1 MPMNMP
7 EEMPVYLF
15 TGFLDAGKT
24 TFIQDALESEDFGE
38 GENTLLLLCE
48 EGEIEYEPDR
58 FYTDGGES
66 VHIEQIEE
74 EEDLSAFLMSSLVRK
89 YHPTRVIIEWNGMW
103 SLTSLYENMPMGWII
118 YQQVMLAD
126 ATTFLMYNR
135 NIRQQTFD
143 QLQGA
148 EMVAFNR
155 CKRDEKF
162 EEWQQEVHKICR
174 VANRKSQIIYEFGRN
189 DIMMDDI
196 QDPLPY
202 DMTQSLLD
210 IKEEDYAEWYRDINE
225 RQDEYEGKE
234 IIIKGRAVVG
244 DELPPGKFIFGRHV
258 MTCCEADIQFAG
270 LLCRFDEK
278 KTARLGNGTWVE
290 IRARVKCEYDPIYEE
305 VGPVMYFTKVTKVD
319 PCDPEVATF

>member
-7 EEMPVYLF
+7 QEMPVYLF

-24 TFIQDALESEDFGE
+24 TFIQDALESRDFNEDE
-38 GENTLLLLCE
+38 QTLLLVCE

-58 FYTDGGES
+58 FYQSDNEK
-66 VHIEQIEE
+66 VVIEQIEDVT
-74 EEDLSAFLMSSLVRK
+74 DLSTFLLTSLVK
-89 YHPTRVIIEWNGMW
+89 KAGASRVIIEWNGMW
-103 SLTSLYENMPMGWII
+103 SLSDLYENMPIGWMI

-135 NIRQQTFD
+135 NIRQLTFE

-155 CKRDEKF
+155 CKRDDKF
-162 EEWQQEVHKICR
+162 EDWQMEVHKICR

-196 QDPLPY
+196 PDPLPY
-202 DMTQSLLD
+202 DMTKNLLD
-210 IKEEDYAEWYRDINE
+210 IKDEDFAEWYRDINE
-225 RQDEYEGKE
+225 KQDEYEGKE

-244 DELPPGKFIFGRHV
+244 DELPAGKFIFGRHV

-270 LLCRFDEK
+270 LLCRYDEK
-278 KTARLGNGTWVE
+278 KTARLGNGQWVE
-290 IRARVKCEYDPIYEE
+290 IRARIKNEYDPIYEE
-305 VGPVMYFTKVTKVD
+305 VGPVMYCSKVTKVD